1 MKKQP
6 APENEK
12 LTRLKNVIIAISLI
26 TLYTVIIF
34 MCCYVYIKVFNK

>member
-12 LTRLKNVIIAISLI
+12 LNRIKLTCIAILLI
-26 TLYTVIIF
+26 ALYTFIIF